1 MFNSVVCISISDGF
15 PEPCIYCQLGKA
27 EDSGPAV
34 TGLAE
39 TVGLSSFVDGSS
51 GDSLTP
57 VGDAA
62 VSEEAEGAEDC
73 DEDSLAEHVSEL
85 RFVPKDEQ
93 SLDSIFRSFSEMA
106 ALHPDLDESGELDA
120 ETDDLEQDEKGW
132 LPEDDGASSS
142 DLLDD
147 AEEEEEVAALH
158 GRQMPQ

>member
-120 ETDDLEQDEKGW
+120 ETDDLEQDEKARAP
-132 LPEDDGASSS
+132 LTRLFRKLVLGAT
-142 DLLDD
+142 
-147 AEEEEEVAALH
+147 VATTCDQALT
-158 GRQMPQ
+158 G